1 MMRFRAAVMERSGV
15 QRPYDQTRPLVIRE
29 VELSDPKPDEVLVR
43 IAAAG
48 LCHSDLSVI
57 NGDRPRQTPMV
68 LGHEAAGIVE
78 SVGAAV
84 YDLQPGD
91 HIVCFFAPSCG
102 HCAPCS
108 EGRPALCEPGAV
120 ANGKGE
126 LLAGGLRLSC
136 EAVDVY
142 HHCGVSAYAEYAI
155 LSRYSMVKIDK
166 DIPLSIAALLGCAVL
181 TGAGSIF
188 NSGAVR
194 PGCTVAIAGLG
205 GVGLSAVMGAVAAG
219 ASEII
224 ALDVNDDKLEHARQ
238 LGATKTF
245 NVMNENVVD
254 TVKSYSRGGVDAA
267 FEYAGSAKALAM
279 CYALTRR
286 GGQVL
291 TAGLPN
297 PKDMLSI
304 PAVSLVAEEKT
315 IRGSY
320 LGSGV
325 PSRDIPMFLDLY
337 KRGKLPVDK
346 LLTHRLKL
354 DDVNE
359 GFERLAAGNAIRQVI
374 EFI

>member
-102 HCAPCS
+102 HCSPCS

-354 DDVNE
+354 DDVNK